1 MPHTTGSEAAAA
13 DRAPSPGGGQVS
25 PGRGHASPDAGRAAP
40 FPADHPALPPG
51 IDRRGFLRTAA
62 GGTAAIALASMIP
75 AGCAADYPQ
84 AAQDGVELQALSPK
98 EYAVVRAAAE
108 AILDGVPVP
117 PDRIAQRIDRELALA
132 GDPILTDMKTVLTLL
147 EHMTLLGGR
156 LRRFTALD
164 AEDRVAYLHTWARS
178 RFTLRRAVFQATR
191 AFICFFA
198 YCDDATRPITGFTG
212 PWRERVEIPAY
223 PVDFGEVV

>member
-75 AGCAADYPQ
+75 AGCGADYPQ
-84 AAQDGVELQALSPK
+84 AATDGTELEALSPK

-108 AILDGVPVP
+108 AILVGVPVP
-117 PDRIAQRIDRELALA
+117 PERIARRIDRELALA

-147 EHMTLLGGR
+147 EHLTPLGGR

-164 AEDRVAYLHTWARS
+164 VEARVAYLHGWARS

-191 AFICFFA
+191 AFIYFFA
-198 YCDDATRPITGFTG
+198 YSDDATRPITGFTG
-212 PWRERVEIPAY
+212 PWPERLQIPAY
-223 PVDFGEVV
+223 PVDFGEVA

>member
-62 GGTAAIALASMIP
+62 GGTAAIALASLIP

-84 AAQDGVELQALSPK
+84 AAGDGVALEALSEK
-98 EYAVVRAAAE
+98 EYAVLKAAAE
-108 AILDGVPVP
+108 ALLDGVPVAP
-117 PDRIAQRIDRELALA
+117 EKIARQIDHELAMA
-132 GDPILTDMKTVLTLL
+132 GQPILGDMKTVLVLL
-147 EHMTLLGGR
+147 EHLTFLGGR

-164 AEDRVAYLHTWARS
+164 PADRLAYLHGWARS
-178 RFTLRRAVFQATR
+178 RFVLRRAVFQAVR
-191 AFICFFA
+191 AFVFFFA
-198 YCDDATRPITGFTG
+198 YSDDATRPITGFTG
-212 PWRERVEIPAY
+212 PWQERVAVPAY
-223 PVDFGEVV
+223 PVDFGEVT